1 VVLPHLWKIAGA
13 ATPPAVVINGGCAMK
28 LPEAPCWPDEA
39 VAFLLIGGHDYF
51 RRKFSPEEY
60 VADVKARVPA
70 RNSTTAVLFVNEMEH
85 VPQSGLLRAVLHPA
99 IAGLLMW
106 QGRRKTPLED
116 FQLILASLTARGF
129 SGVLAYT
136 KREGDWQD
144 CPFGARKPASAAVP
158 QDSTRPSKQ
167 MSLGG
172 A

>member
-1 VVLPHLWKIAGA
+1 
-13 ATPPAVVINGGCAMK
+13 MK
-28 LPEAPCWPDEA
+28 LPETPCWPDEA